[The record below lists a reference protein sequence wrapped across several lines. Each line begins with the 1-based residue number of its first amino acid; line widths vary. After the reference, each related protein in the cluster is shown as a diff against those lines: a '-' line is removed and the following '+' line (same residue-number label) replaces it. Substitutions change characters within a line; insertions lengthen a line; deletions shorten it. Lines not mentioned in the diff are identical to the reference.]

1 MFSVNTP
8 QEKDIITG
16 AIEFC
21 IDRVVQTL
29 EEAGVITKREKPE
42 HQAFERQALK
52 DQIRTYVRAGAPFH
66 HLEVVYA
73 GSSTRLLFVVNFD
86 IFNRATFGE
95 IRAEKTSYNDSSD
108 VDFTYLNRNLA
119 IAISSF

>member
-1 MFSVNTP
+1 MFTVNTP
-8 QEKDIITG
+8 EEIITG

-21 IDRVVQTL
+21 LDRIVETL
-29 EEAGVITKREKPE
+29 EEEGVITKREKPE

-52 DQIRTYVRAGAPFH
+52 DQIRAYVLSGAPFR

-73 GSSTRLLFVVNFD
+73 GSHTRLMFVVNFD

-95 IRAEKTSYNDSSD
+95 VRAEKTSYNDSSD

>member
-8 QEKDIITG
+8 QEIITG

-21 IDRVVQTL
+21 IDRVVETL
-29 EEAGVITKREKPE
+29 EEAGVITKRDDYK

-52 DQIRTYVRAGAPFH
+52 DQIRTYVREGAPFR

-73 GSSTRLLFVVNFD
+73 GSSTRLMFVVNFD

>member
-1 MFSVNTP
+1 MFTVNEPT
-8 QEKDIITG
+8 EIITG

-21 IDRVVQTL
+21 LDSIIETL
-29 EEAGVITKREKPE
+29 EEAGVITKREDVK

-52 DQIRTYVRAGAPFH
+52 DQIRAYVRSGAPFR

-73 GSSTRLLFVVNFD
+73 GSNTRLMFVVNFD

-95 IRAEKTSYNDSSD
+95 VRAEKTSYNDSSD